1 MSAKQHPERGITME
15 MNKTTELVCF
25 DENVIATTV
34 LEMLEIYIDSGESD
48 HIYDLYRS
56 LNDDFMIDCGNWSI
70 FCQLVARL
78 DNGES
83 VRSILKEADAYDK
96 SC

>member
-1 MSAKQHPERGITME
+1 ME
-15 MNKTTELVCF
+15 MNKNRVNMTAELISF
-25 DENVIATTV
+25 DENIIDTTV
-34 LEMLEIYIDSGESD
+34 LEMLEIYIGSDKSD

-56 LNDDFMIDCGNWSI
+56 LNDDFMIDCGNWSM
-70 FCQLVARL
+70 FCRLASRL
-78 DNGES
+78 DDGEP